1 MKHFP
6 RFRAVVVESRYQEV
20 PLTTIHMMEME
31 SQRVFVLGADEVKS
45 GRTLTS
51 E

>member
-6 RFRAVVVESRYQEV
+6 RFRAVVITSRCQDV
-20 PLTTIHMMEME
+20 PLTALHMMEME
-31 SQRVFVLGADEVKS
+31 PQRIFVLTANEVKS